1 MLAKVLPPKREY
13 VLNIR
18 LSGVQDAL
26 YQRFLSYKSQSAM
39 YQATDLFS
47 TFSMLAKVSAHTL

>member
-1 MLAKVLPPKREY
+1 MLAKVLPPKQEY

-18 LSGVQDAL
+18 LSGVQGAL
-26 YQRFLSYKSQSAM
+26 YQRFLSYKRQGM

-47 TFSMLAKVSAHTL
+47 TFSMLAKVSAHAL